1 MELISI
7 VLARIVAFLEVRA
20 VDPSGKASPPE
31 IFRQIA
37 AKYAF
42 AKAPQN
48 TTEMDFE
55 KGVEFSTGKFGQIN
69 IDRIAIFTNGVV
81 VDTRSSTDDCER
93 VLSNFLSWTKET
105 LGAKVDPSRKNYVS
119 QILFRSDLRL
129 SLLHPVLTPITE
141 RLSTFVTGELK
152 QPIAYEPTSV
162 LLGPDLT
169 LTKLSPVQFSIERR
183 AETPFFENTYFSN
196 APLRTADHLDVVKQ
210 FEEALNP

>member
-1 MELISI
+1 
-7 VLARIVAFLEVRA
+7 
-20 VDPSGKASPPE
+20 
-31 IFRQIA
+31 
-37 AKYAF
+37 
-42 AKAPQN
+42 
-48 TTEMDFE
+48 
-55 KGVEFSTGKFGQIN
+55 
-69 IDRIAIFTNGVV
+69 
-81 VDTRSSTDDCER
+81 
-93 VLSNFLSWTKET
+93 
-105 LGAKVDPSRKNYVS
+105 
-119 QILFRSDLRL
+119 LRL